1 MTVNDK
7 RIAVHY
13 LGFGYEPPREP
24 EADEEVVCVPRDGQT
39 IDEAAK
45 EMLQDVFS
53 VHLQEGLPGPVRFG
67 ELVPLFKVALTEVE
81 LEPVDSSDCVHWFVL
96 RWTDRPN

>member
-1 MTVNDK
+1 MVNDQV
-7 RIAVHY
+7 IGVEY
-13 LGFGYEPPREP
+13 LGFGLDAPREP
-24 EADEEVVCVPRDGQT
+24 EAHEEMVCVSKAGQT
-39 IDEAAK
+39 VDEAAK

-53 VHLQEGLPGPVRFG
+53 THLQEGLPGPVRFG